1 MLCNTIFSNA
11 EKTVSKPNAAG
22 IKYQNGNFPFKL
34 NMKIKSGIKSVI
46 FNSNNIVI
54 GSLPLIHPHHSLSL
68 ILRFSFSTFLLHTS
82 LSLGCCEKLLAVE
95 MCNSAKPY
103 FLIIGPC
110 SIVTCCTRIIGTNT
124 RFTTKR
130 PC

>member
-1 MLCNTIFSNA
+1 M
-11 EKTVSKPNAAG
+11 
-22 IKYQNGNFPFKL
+22 
-34 NMKIKSGIKSVI
+34 
-46 FNSNNIVI
+46 
-54 GSLPLIHPHHSLSL
+54 LPLIHPHHSLSL

-82 LSLGCCEKLLAVE
+82 LSLGCYEVAAVE

-124 RFTTKR
+124 RLTTKGHAEFQVLLHLVGSCNNVDVVSGIR
-130 PC
+130 STKMVRTQLSAQSLHTKSTPTNQTLS